1 MDTIYSSLRFNLVAS
16 YLINYTS
23 VKSFRTLTVSTIT
36 VEKYYFT
43 SVYMQ
48 LFVAR
53 INILEVDIKVTTISI
68 SYGNS
73 MTIFE
78 HEIERYFMERGH
90 FFLNE

>member
-1 MDTIYSSLRFNLVAS
+1 
-16 YLINYTS
+16 
-23 VKSFRTLTVSTIT
+23 
-36 VEKYYFT
+36 
-43 SVYMQ
+43 MQ